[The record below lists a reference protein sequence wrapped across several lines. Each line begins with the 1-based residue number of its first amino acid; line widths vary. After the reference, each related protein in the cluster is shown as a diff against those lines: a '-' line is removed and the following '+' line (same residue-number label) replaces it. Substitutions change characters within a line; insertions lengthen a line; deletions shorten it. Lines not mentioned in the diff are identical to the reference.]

1 MATEGERDRLPEMG
15 RIRDKRK
22 MREKKGGVKND
33 GAAVEARSV
42 CDKHMRK
49 EERKFEECEDI
60 TREEVYRDL
69 WRVSIGSEYRK
80 VVARLSGRY
89 GDRDKCS
96 LKGPT
101 KEQSGDTSSTN
112 RRTAIY
118 DEIYCDW
125 IDVMRNTK
133 YLLRFFQEPVN
144 PVHEFMNKW

>member
-1 MATEGERDRLPEMG
+1 MATEGERDRVPEMG
-15 RIRDKRK
+15 RIWDKRK
-22 MREKKGGVKND
+22 MREKKKTEESEGGWRRQ
-33 GAAVEARSV
+33 EAQSV

-49 EERKFEECEDI
+49 EEGKSREWEDI

-80 VVARLSGRY
+80 VVGRLSGRY

-112 RRTAIY
+112 RRPAI
-118 DEIYCDW
+118 
-125 IDVMRNTK
+125 
-133 YLLRFFQEPVN
+133 
-144 PVHEFMNKW
+144 

>member
-1 MATEGERDRLPEMG
+1 MG

-22 MREKKGGVKND
+22 MKEKRGRRSEGGWRRQ
-33 GAAVEARSV
+33 EAQSV

-49 EERKFEECEDI
+49 EEGKSGECDI

-80 VVARLSGRY
+80 VVGRLSGRY

-112 RRTAIY
+112 RRTAI
-118 DEIYCDW
+118 
-125 IDVMRNTK
+125 
-133 YLLRFFQEPVN
+133 
-144 PVHEFMNKW
+144 